1 MDKAKVVL
9 EKPKGLRKL
18 QSYLKTLAVKQTITD
33 LQPKVKLE
41 ALAGEDPR
49 SLDELLQENNAL

>member
-1 MDKAKVVL
+1 VL
-9 EKPKGLRKL
+9 EKPKGLKKL